1 MNTLKDQ
8 SKSFSSDSL
17 RTQLAIAKALISN
30 ITSTDL
36 KLKRLSEINKKIF
49 PKK

>member
-1 MNTLKDQ
+1 MNNLKDQ
-8 SKSFSSDSL
+8 SKSISSDSL

-30 ITSTDL
+30 ITATDL
-36 KLKRLSEINKKIF
+36 IMKRLCEINKEIF